1 MNISLEK
8 IDSLNGVI
16 TAVIEPADYA
26 ENVKK
31 EIKKIKKEAS
41 FPGFRK
47 GFVPDSYIKN
57 RFGESILAEAVNKVL
72 QEKLFDYIR
81 EEKVNMLG
89 EPLPSADNDQVR
101 LAEGETFTFKFD
113 IAIAPELQV
122 ELTAKDKIQTAKVK
136 VDDELVDRQVQMYRQ
151 RGGRYDKVDSYED
164 NDMLKGDIAE
174 LDITGEKLEDGLVAE
189 DVVML
194 PKYFKNDD
202 QKKIVE
208 KVKLND
214 TVVFNPSK
222 AYDSDTEI
230 AALLKIDKELVK
242 DHTGDFAFTVKE
254 ISRYV
259 PGDLNE
265 DLFKEVFPNDEI
277 KTPEE
282 FTAKIKQQ
290 IEDRYV
296 KDADYLFLRNMQKY
310 LEDKVGEVQFPDEK
324 LKRIMRAN
332 AKSDEE
338 VEENYQK
345 NIDALKWHL
354 IKEKLVEQFDIMV
367 EDEDVLAMA
376 REVTQAQFA
385 QYGMLSIPDEYIEDS
400 VKNMLKNRQT
410 VDNLIDR
417 SIEMKIAEAAKKVVK
432 LEEKEMTVEEFN
444 QQF

>member
-1 MNISLEK
+1 MKISLEK

-16 TAVIEPADYA
+16 TAVVEPEDYA

-41 FPGFRK
+41 IPGFRK
-47 GFVPDSYIKN
+47 GFVPDGYIRK
-57 RFGESILAEAVNKVL
+57 RFGESIVAESVNTVL
-72 QEKLFDYIR
+72 QEKLFNYIN
-81 EEKVNMLG
+81 EEKINMLG
-89 EPLPSADNDQVR
+89 EPIPSADNDNVH
-101 LAEGETFTFKFD
+101 LAEGETFTFKFE
-113 IAIAPELQV
+113 IAIAPEIEV
-122 ELTAKDKIQTAKVK
+122 ELGAKDKIQMAKVV
-136 VDDELVDRQVQMYRQ
+136 VDDELVDRQLQMYRQ
-151 RGGRYDKVDSYED
+151 RGGHYDKVDSYED

-174 LDITGEKLEDGLVAE
+174 LDITGEKLEGGVVAE

-194 PKYFKNDD
+194 PKYFKNED

-254 ISRYV
+254 ISRYI
-259 PGDLNE
+259 PGDLDE
-265 DLFKEVFPNDEI
+265 DLFKEVFPNDDI

-282 FTAKIKQQ
+282 FTAKVKQQ
-290 IEDRYV
+290 IEERYE
-296 KDADYLFLRNMQKY
+296 KDADFLFLKNLREY
-310 LEDKVGEVQFPDEK
+310 LEKKIGEVQFPDEK
-324 LKRIMRAN
+324 LKHIMRAK

-354 IKEKLVEQFDIMV
+354 IKEKLTEQFEIKV
-367 EDEDVLAMA
+367 NDEDVLDIA
-376 REVTQAQFA
+376 REVTKAQFA
-385 QYGMLSIPDEYIEDS
+385 QYGMISIPDEYIEGS
-400 VKNMLKNRQT
+400 VKNMLKNRET

-417 SIEMKIAEAAKKVVK
+417 AIDMKIADAAKKVVK
-432 LEEKEMTVEEFN
+432 LTEKKMTVEEFN